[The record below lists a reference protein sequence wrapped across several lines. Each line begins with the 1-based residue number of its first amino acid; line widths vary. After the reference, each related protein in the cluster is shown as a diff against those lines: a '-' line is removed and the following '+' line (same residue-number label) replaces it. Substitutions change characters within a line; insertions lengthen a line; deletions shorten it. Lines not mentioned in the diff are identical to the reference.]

1 MGYLWSYR
9 ALRSNPGPFI
19 RRQAFALP
27 VNCGGPL
34 QAAHFT
40 LKGRIAGN
48 YREFR
53 RKPIDKAGNNQYTY
67 KVRILAHHLSCQT
80 F

>member
-9 ALRSNPGPFI
+9 ALGNNARPFI
-19 RRQAFALP
+19 QRQEIALP
-27 VNCGGPL
+27 VICGGPL
-34 QAAHFT
+34 QAAHFA

-53 RKPIDKAGNNQYTY
+53 RKPIDKAENNQYTY
-67 KVRILAHHLSCQT
+67 KVRIPAHHLSCQT